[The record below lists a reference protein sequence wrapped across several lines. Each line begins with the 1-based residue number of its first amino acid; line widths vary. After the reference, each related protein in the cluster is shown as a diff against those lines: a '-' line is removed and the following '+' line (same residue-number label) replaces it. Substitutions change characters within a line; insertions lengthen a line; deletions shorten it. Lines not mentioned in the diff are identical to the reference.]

1 MFVTIRRRLAQVAQ
15 FFELVD
21 GLVDTQ
27 RFTRGSSSRRATPS
41 SSPVMKACG
50 QGHRTSAETTT
61 QQRA

>member
-50 QGHRTSAETTT
+50 QGHRTSA
-61 QQRA
+61 